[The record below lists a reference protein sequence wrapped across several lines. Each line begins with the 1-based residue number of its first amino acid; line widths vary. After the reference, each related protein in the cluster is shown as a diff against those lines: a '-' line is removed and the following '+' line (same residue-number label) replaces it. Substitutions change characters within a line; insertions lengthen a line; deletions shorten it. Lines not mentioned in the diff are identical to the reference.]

1 MLICA
6 MYMVNIGDEQWVW
19 ELQYC
24 GRKYQLTTPEPWEN
38 LAVLDREDLMNAA
51 FSLAF
56 SDHRETALR
65 TRPSDAA
72 NDCLEQAINKDLR
85 DGVEYDDV
93 LEETDDDLSDITTD
107 ELLEELDRRRRMN
120 ENPDTE

>member
-1 MLICA
+1 
-6 MYMVNIGDEQWVW
+6 MYLLDIGDEQWVW

-24 GRKYQLTTPEPWEN
+24 GRKYQVSTPEPWEN

-51 FSLAF
+51 FGVAF

-72 NDCLEQAINKDLR
+72 DECLQQAINKGER
-85 DGVEYDDV
+85 DAEADDE
-93 LEETDDDLSDITTD
+93 LEETDDDLEEYST
-107 ELLEELDRRRRMN
+107 EELREIIRKREE
-120 ENPDTE
+120 ENNDTE

>member
-1 MLICA
+1 
-6 MYMVNIGDEQWVW
+6 MYLLDIGDEQWVW

-24 GRKYQLTTPEPWEN
+24 GRKYQVSTPEPWEN

-51 FSLAF
+51 FGVAF

-72 NDCLEQAINKDLR
+72 DEAMEQAINKDIR
-85 DGVEYDDV
+85 DGTFDEDD
-93 LEETDDDLSDITTD
+93 LEDTDDDLSDYST
-107 ELLEELDRRRRMN
+107 EELREILRKRME